1 MKKNLIN
8 RIYVI
13 LVTIGLSPL
22 CYSQSEPLDS
32 LVAHYSFDTNADD
45 DTGNGYDGV
54 IYGPAGPSSPAFQG
68 NSLYFDTS
76 AFVRIDN
83 FITSYNEYTFNVWIA
98 PTETSGPQ
106 PNTGIIL
113 QSYLNEFGDTI
124 SGYGIRK
131 INDTIC
137 SIHAGANRILKS
149 IVLSDPFVL
158 HMVTS
163 TWDGQVA
170 RLYLDGFLQDSVS
183 VDTVYTMTQELLFAA
198 TNSPLGINNYYA
210 GAIDEA
216 RIYNRALSDCE
227 IRDLRFPE
235 NNIWPID
242 TLWYNSFGYPTSPV
256 HYADEYTWVHCD
268 NNYAPISWWNQ
279 SQTLIPEEN
288 GVYALILN
296 FGACIDTTMCL
307 IVDYVGLNELN
318 NDEYRHV
325 IQITDLLGR
334 KSEDKP
340 NTVLIYIYSD
350 GTTEKVLRIE

>member
-1 MKKNLIN
+1 MKYYLVKSIS
-8 RIYVI
+8 VI
-13 LVTIGLSPL
+13 LFIIGLAPF
-22 CYSQSEPLDS
+22 CFSQSEPLDS
-32 LVAHYSFDTNADD
+32 LVAHYSFDIDANDD
-45 DTGNGYDGV
+45 SGNGYDGV
-54 IYGPAGPSSPAFQG
+54 IYGPAVPSSPAFQG

-83 FITSYNEYTFNVWIA
+83 FNTSYSGYTFNVWMA
-98 PTETSGPQ
+98 PTESSGPQ
-106 PNTGIIL
+106 FNTGVIL

-124 SGYGIRK
+124 SGYGIKK

-198 TNSPLGINNYYA
+198 TNSPLGINNFYA
-210 GAIDEA
+210 GAIDEV

-235 NNIWPID
+235 NAWPPD
-242 TLWYNSFGYPTSPV
+242 TLWYNSFGYPFSPV
-256 HYADEYTWVHCD
+256 PYADDYMWVHCD
-268 NNYAPISWWNQ
+268 SNYAPISWWTQN
-279 SQTLIPEEN
+279 QTLIPEEN
-288 GVYALILN
+288 GDYALILT
-296 FGACIDTTMCL
+296 FGECIDTTMCL

-318 NDEYRHV
+318 NDEYRQV
-325 IQITDLLGR
+325 IQITDLMGR

-340 NTVLIYIYSD
+340 NTVLIYIYND